1 MHACELSPKL
11 SEPVWDLRSY
21 LRLICVLHPLVS
33 RGRRGSHI
41 THHDT
46 AKLSFLSESSEG
58 WGKNLTCAFHAC
70 LINSKHQ
77 SSMVEHGKK
86 QRGSSVRQEEAFCA
100 GAWFGNSGVGF
111 VLDSKQCMWLDSK
124 VYCLF
129 SCNCVHNG
137 LYYVYRTNRNHKS
150 SKEAL
155 NCKNKINCKMGGEGV
170 ISAVRGSWLKTRS
183 KGTVK
188 KVKLGKRR
196 GSHLRSCARLTVNA
210 WHLSETILE
219 RQKPKNHWPWNLLTA
234 W

>member
-1 MHACELSPKL
+1 MHAHELSPKL

-21 LRLICVLHPLVS
+21 LRLVCVLHPFVS
-33 RGRRGSHI
+33 WGRQGSRI

-46 AKLSFLSESSEG
+46 AKLSFLSESSVG
-58 WGKNLTCAFHAC
+58 WGKNFTCTFHAC

-100 GAWFGNSGVGF
+100 GAWFGNSGAGF
-111 VLDSKQCMWLDSK
+111 VLDSKQCVWLDSK

-155 NCKNKINCKMGGEGV
+155 NCKNKINWKMGGG
-170 ISAVRGSWLKTRS
+170 
-183 KGTVK
+183 
-188 KVKLGKRR
+188 
-196 GSHLRSCARLTVNA
+196 
-210 WHLSETILE
+210 
-219 RQKPKNHWPWNLLTA
+219 Q
-234 W
+234 